1 MGIKPLVNKKDDLK
15 IAKKRGLYTLEL
27 CKKCKNTC
35 KIKAIS
41 NSILCFCPN
50 FVKKGVKKQ

>member
-1 MGIKPLVNKKDDLK
+1 MSGKPLDNKKNSLK
-15 IAKKRGLYTLEL
+15 ITKKQGLYTLEL

-41 NSILCFCPN
+41 NSVLCFCPN
-50 FVKKGVKKQ
+50 FVKKGVKK